1 MTSSMPSSGTNRY
14 SCVITTVDPNAK
26 TVTGEPAPLVAG
38 VIKSGKAIQISLY
51 DIDTAF
57 RWPIVGE
64 TWMVIQYNNSWYLEG
79 LFPFQTQA
87 ANNITNY
94 NQGDLVLNS
103 GTGKL
108 AVVGTTA
115 DSAGTNKDFQLY
127 VNNGSLNYESNNVAT
142 PLMPQTTYTSGY
154 ATVAS
159 STSVLSPQGTST
171 IVYLDSGIEA
181 ANGLS
186 VSNNAVVV
194 PPGIYFVMAS
204 VNVDPNRSSNGY
216 GGVGF
221 FAPQVWINNN
231 QPPGSYPGGTQL
243 GAVMGTISS
252 ASVGMFASNSGGI
265 YVATEQTTLS
275 LAAYW
280 NESGTGPTAYC
291 DGRIGVFQ
299 IGSTPS

>member
-1 MTSSMPSSGTNRY
+1 MSTSGTNRY
-14 SCVITTVDPNAK
+14 TCVITTVDPNAK

-38 VIKSGKAIQISLY
+38 VIKSGKAIRISLY

-57 RWPIVGE
+57 RWPVVGE

-87 ANNITNY
+87 ANNITDY

-108 AVVGTTA
+108 AVVGTIADTA
-115 DSAGTNKDFQLY
+115 GANKDFELY
-127 VNNGSLNYESNNVAT
+127 VNNGSLNYESNNVVT

-154 ATVAS
+154 ATATS
-159 STSVLSPQGTST
+159 STSVLSPQNASVVT
-171 IVYLDSGIEA
+171 YLDSEIQS

-194 PPGIYFVMAS
+194 PAGTYFVMAF
-204 VNVDPNRSSNGY
+204 VGVDPGKSSNGY
-216 GGVGF
+216 AGAGF
-221 FAPQVWINNN
+221 LGAQIYINNTN
-231 QPPGSYPGGTQL
+231 APGESPGGSGL
-243 GAVMGTISS
+243 NSLMGVTPTPGTTMLST
-252 ASVGMFASNSGGI
+252 NTGGI
-265 YVATEQTTLS
+265 YVSAEQTTLS
-275 LAAYW
+275 VAAYW
-280 NESGTGPTAYC
+280 NEGSGSPPTIYC
-291 DGRIGVFQ
+291 TGRIGIFQ